1 MPMAMITDTETLA
14 AFCDRLSNEA
24 FVTVDTEF
32 MRDKTYWPKL
42 CLVQLGGDEE
52 ASCIDVLA
60 DGIDLSP
67 LYDLMANEAVL
78 KIFHAAR
85 QDVEIFVNL
94 TGVTPK
100 PMFDTQ
106 IAGMVCGFGESV
118 GYETLVNSLA
128 KQNLDKGSRFTDW
141 SKRPLTERQ
150 VTYALGDVTHLRVVY
165 RKLFAQLEKNNRS
178 VWLEEENAALTNE
191 ATYIVDPQ
199 SAWKRLK
206 ARTKD
211 GKVLAVLQGVA
222 AWREIEAQRKDVPRN
237 RIVRD
242 DTIIDI
248 SHQAPRN
255 VEALERVRG
264 MTKGLANGRY
274 GLEMIK
280 AINTALDLDP
290 SEYPKPPVK
299 KDLPKGLGP
308 VVDLLKVLLKFKSE
322 KNDVAQKLIANTSD
336 LEHLA
341 AFGDEA
347 GVVSLKG
354 WRRKLFGDDAL
365 KLKNGDLALAVRGK
379 NIKVIDL
386 TKE

>member
-1 MPMAMITDTETLA
+1 MAMITDTQTLL
-14 AFCDRLSNEA
+14 AFCERLSKET

-42 CLVQLGGDEE
+42 CLVQLGGDSE

-60 DGIDLSP
+60 DGIDLTP
-67 LYDLMANEAVL
+67 LYDLMADEAVL
-78 KIFHAAR
+78 KVFHAAR

-94 TGVTPK
+94 TGVTPT

-128 KQNLDKGSRFTDW
+128 KKNLDKGSRFTDW

-165 RKLFAQLEKNNRS
+165 RKLVEKLDSNNRS
-178 VWLEEENAALTNE
+178 VWLEEENAALTN
-191 ATYIVDPQ
+191 AKTYIVDPS

-211 GKVLAVLQGVA
+211 RKVLAVLQSVA
-222 AWREIEAQRKDVPRN
+222 RWREQEAQRKDVPRN
-237 RIVRD
+237 RVVRD
-242 DTIIDI
+242 DTLIDI

-255 VEALERVRG
+255 VDALERVRG

-274 GLEMIK
+274 GSEIIKGINAALEM
-280 AINTALDLDP
+280 DP
-290 SEYPKPPVK
+290 ADYPKAPVK

-308 VVDLLKVLLKFKSE
+308 VVDLLKVLLKFKAE
-322 KNDVAQKLIANTSD
+322 KNDVAQKLIANASD
-336 LEHLA
+336 LEHIA
-341 AFGDEA
+341 AFGEDA
-347 GVVSLKG
+347 GVGCLKG

-386 TKE
+386 SKD